1 MPTPTIETV
10 ASSASP
16 TSSSTNPHHPPT
28 SYAWQAWVTSPTEA
42 SVRLAV
48 PRTSSDAP
56 LDVITVPVRATGR
69 NWLGV
74 GAALTDSS
82 VELLTG
88 RPALRALLYDP
99 DRPDGAQLNM
109 IRLPLSAT
117 DFSTT
122 WWTWGWNA
130 AVGAWRPPPQA
141 IAAADTAAAIA
152 ALRSDL
158 FVAAVPWSAPGSMKT
173 SGSIAGGALTPG
185 SETDFA
191 KMLVDQVEWLRG
203 KGLLL
208 GALAI
213 VNEPGYS
220 DNYPTMTM
228 TDQQLATVGTM
239 VKNTIGGKPELWAVD
254 HNWSDRPRVDNV
266 LALAPGVFDRA
277 AFHCYAGSPGEM
289 SGLPVAAVMTECTGT
304 SDTWTGTFR
313 WDAANL
319 IMGSIEAGST
329 GLMMWNLAL
338 DPAHGPKR
346 PGGCDNCRGLLT
358 V

>member
-1 MPTPTIETV
+1 
-10 ASSASP
+10 
-16 TSSSTNPHHPPT
+16 
-28 SYAWQAWVTSPTEA
+28 
-42 SVRLAV
+42 
-48 PRTSSDAP
+48 
-56 LDVITVPVRATGR
+56 
-69 NWLGV
+69 
-74 GAALTDSS
+74 
-82 VELLTG
+82 
-88 RPALRALLYDP
+88 
-99 DRPDGAQLNM
+99 
-109 IRLPLSAT
+109 
-117 DFSTT
+117 
-122 WWTWGWNA
+122 
-130 AVGAWRPPPQA
+130 
-141 IAAADTAAAIA
+141 
-152 ALRSDL
+152 
-158 FVAAVPWSAPGSMKT
+158 
-173 SGSIAGGALTPG
+173 
-185 SETDFA
+185 
-191 KMLVDQVEWLRG
+191 
-203 KGLLL
+203 
-208 GALAI
+208 
-213 VNEPGYS
+213 
-220 DNYPTMTM
+220 MTM

-358 V
+358 VDPATGAAEPTPEYYALAHIARAADPGARIGGVQHREALTTATFANPDGSIGIIGFNDSSASRTVRFELPNGPSSTFDVPAYSYVSARAVPSGGGL